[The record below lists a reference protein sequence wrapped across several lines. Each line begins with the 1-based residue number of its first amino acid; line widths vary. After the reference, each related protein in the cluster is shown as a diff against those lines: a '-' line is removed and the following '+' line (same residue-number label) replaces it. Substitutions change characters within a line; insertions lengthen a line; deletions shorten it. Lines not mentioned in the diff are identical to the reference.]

1 MASVFTDIINGN
13 LPSHAIWRDEKCVA
27 FLSIN
32 PISNGHCLVVPIAEI
47 DHWIDL
53 PLDLVE
59 HLMRVASIIG
69 HSQMEIFEPNRIGQ
83 MIAGFEVPHTHLHV
97 IPIND
102 MSDMDFRNA
111 EVSVDK
117 SHLAKNAKLI
127 RASLV
132 RSGLTSTVESFSIQ

>member
-111 EVSVDK
+111 KVNVDK
-117 SHLAKNAKLI
+117 THLAENAKLI

-132 RSGLTSTVESFSIQ
+132 RSGLTYTVESFSIQ